1 LDGRA
6 RVLGDLRIS
15 VVDRCNFRCSYCMPR
30 KVYGSDFKF
39 LEKAELLS
47 FEEIA
52 RLARVFV
59 AQGVSKVRL
68 TGGEPLLR
76 RDLPEL
82 IEMLREH
89 EGLEI
94 ALTTNGSLLEA
105 QAADLA
111 RAGLA
116 RLTVS
121 LDSLDDAV
129 FRAMNDVDFPVA
141 RVLTG
146 IAASRSVGLPPANI
160 NAVIR
165 RGVNDHTLVEL
176 AGHFKGTGHV
186 VRFIEFMDVGHTNG
200 WRLDQVVSGAEIVQ
214 RIAQEF
220 PLEPIGR
227 ARPNDVATRYRYRD
241 GSGEIGVVASVTQ
254 PFCGD
259 CTRGRLSTDGK
270 FFTCLFSA
278 HGLDLRAL
286 LRGGASD
293 EELTTAVAAHWTGRN
308 DNYSERRS
316 QATVAEPRMEMS
328 YLGG

>member
-1 LDGRA
+1 
-6 RVLGDLRIS
+6 
-15 VVDRCNFRCSYCMPR
+15 
-30 KVYGSDFKF
+30 
-39 LEKAELLS
+39 
-47 FEEIA
+47 
-52 RLARVFV
+52 
-59 AQGVSKVRL
+59 
-68 TGGEPLLR
+68 
-76 RDLPEL
+76 
-82 IEMLREH
+82 
-89 EGLEI
+89 
-94 ALTTNGSLLEA
+94 
-105 QAADLA
+105 
-111 RAGLA
+111 
-116 RLTVS
+116 
-121 LDSLDDAV
+121 
-129 FRAMNDVDFPVA
+129 
-141 RVLTG
+141 
-146 IAASRSVGLPPANI
+146 
-160 NAVIR
+160 
-165 RGVNDHTLVEL
+165 
-176 AGHFKGTGHV
+176 
-186 VRFIEFMDVGHTNG
+186 
-200 WRLDQVVSGAEIVQ
+200 LDQVVSGAEIVQ